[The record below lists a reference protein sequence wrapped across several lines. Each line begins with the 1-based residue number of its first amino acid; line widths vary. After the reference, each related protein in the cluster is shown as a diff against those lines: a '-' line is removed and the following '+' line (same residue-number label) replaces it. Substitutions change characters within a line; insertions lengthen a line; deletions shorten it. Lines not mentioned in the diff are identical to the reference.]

1 MASEFA
7 QLEMMTIVMGNFQQI
22 KNFKARTQKVLRAEI
37 AEEGKSQEGRR
48 KLIDMAMK
56 VLKDIITL
64 PQQSRD
70 SIYEQFDPVLI
81 TTEILESKVLPIFNE
96 LLDYEGDDPGFVKLV
111 RERGAEVMVKIISE
125 IEEGF
130 IEGIND
136 VLPFIKAN
144 IEGLLMASAPP
155 A

>member
-1 MASEFA
+1 M
-7 QLEMMTIVMGNFQQI
+7 
-22 KNFKARTQKVLRAEI
+22 LRAEI
-37 AEEGKSQEGRR
+37 PEEGKSQEGRR
-48 KLIDMAMK
+48 RLIDMAMK
-56 VLKDIITL
+56 VFKETICL
-64 PQQSRD
+64 PEASRD

-81 TTEILESKVLPIFNE
+81 ATEILESKVYTIFNE
-96 LLDYEGDDPGFVKLV
+96 LLDYDGDDPGFVKLV
-111 RERGAEVMVKIISE
+111 RERGAELMVKIITE

-144 IEGLLMASAPP
+144 VEGLLMASAPP